1 VPNQGYVAHIS
12 REFRPLFDLRFATCL
27 GKVTRVAAGSGAV
40 MLMEEEERRRKRGG
54 GREEEEE
61 RRRKRGGGREEEEER
76 RRKRGGQVYAHQI
89 FCQKLAKHRID
100 NAGQ

>member
-1 VPNQGYVAHIS
+1 VPIQGYVAHIS

-54 GREEEEE
+54 
-61 RRRKRGGGREEEEER
+61 
-76 RRKRGGQVYAHQI
+76 QVYAHQI

>member
-54 GREEEEE
+54 
-61 RRRKRGGGREEEEER
+61 
-76 RRKRGGQVYAHQI
+76 QVYAHQI

>member
-61 RRRKRGGGREEEEER
+61 RRT
-76 RRKRGGQVYAHQI
+76 KRGGQVYAHQI